1 MNRIINFLKLL
12 LSDGGEVSSKR
23 VAGFICLFNAIIIGY
38 TKSPNESIL
47 NSFLLFSAGVWGLSV
62 IDKFK
67 KNDQ

>member
-1 MNRIINFLKLL
+1 MNRIINFIKLL

-23 VAGFICLFNAIIIGY
+23 TAGFICLFNSIIIGY
-38 TKSPNESIL
+38 MKTPNESIL

-67 KNDQ
+67 NNN